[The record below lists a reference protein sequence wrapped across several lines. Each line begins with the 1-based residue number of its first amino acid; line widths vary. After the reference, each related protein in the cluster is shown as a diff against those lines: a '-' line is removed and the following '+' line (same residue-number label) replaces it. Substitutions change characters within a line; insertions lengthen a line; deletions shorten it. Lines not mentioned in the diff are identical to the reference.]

1 MGTLP
6 FAHGLCGTSV
16 TQKETSHSP
25 LRLSIVIDNDFDVMT
40 LSFSHRS
47 HTSTVTLRG
56 RDGTPLADTDVVVRQ
71 LRHAFAFGNIGFDFV
86 DLAAAEVGITSA
98 GPHVFGGADRESA
111 ERLVELW
118 LDVFNTATLPFYWA
132 GFEAVEGQPDTER
145 LLAAARWF
153 RDRGVALKGHPLV
166 WHTLAPDWLRGRPDA
181 EAEEIVRARV
191 RREVTAFAGL
201 IDTWDA
207 INEVVIMPVFDN
219 EEQQNAVTR
228 LCRRIGRIP
237 TVRLAFDEARRAG
250 DQAGNGAGVRL
261 VLNDFDMSTA
271 YECLIEGVLEAG
283 IQVDAIGL
291 QSHMHQGYWGEERT
305 LATVERFARYG
316 LPLQMTE
323 TTLLSGDLMPP
334 EIEDLNDFQPSTWP
348 STPEGEERQADEVV
362 RHYRTLLSHPAVEAV
377 NYWGITD
384 RGAWLGAPAGL
395 VREDGTPKPAYDA
408 LRALVKDEWWVSPTP
423 MRTDAE
429 GRITVAGWLGDYAV
443 EADDTMARFALERDV
458 PEVAVTLG

>member
-1 MGTLP
+1 M
-6 FAHGLCGTSV
+6 
-16 TQKETSHSP
+16 
-25 LRLSIVIDNDFDVMT
+25 RLSIVIDNDFDVIT
-40 LSFSHRS
+40 ISRSHRS
-47 HTSTVTLRG
+47 HRSTLTLRG
-56 RDGTPLADTDVVVRQ
+56 PDGAPLPHAEVEVRQ

-86 DLAAAEVGITSA
+86 DLAAAQVGIGSD

-111 ERLVELW
+111 EHLVELW

-132 GFEAVEGQPDTER
+132 GFEPEEGGPDTER

-153 RDRGVALKGHPLV
+153 RDRGVSLKGHPLV
-166 WHTLAPDWLRGRPDA
+166 WHTLAPDWLRGRPD
-181 EAEEIVRARV
+181 EEVESVVRARV
-191 RREVTAFAGL
+191 RREVRAFAGL

-219 EEQQNAVTR
+219 EEHQNAVTR

-237 TVRLAFDEARRAG
+237 TVRLAFEEAREAG
-250 DQAGNGAGVRL
+250 EQVGAGVRL

-305 LATVERFARYG
+305 LATLERFARYG

-334 EIEDLNDFQPSTWP
+334 EIEDLNDFQPPAWP

-384 RGAWLGAPAGL
+384 RGSWLGAPAGL
-395 VREDGTPKPAYDA
+395 VRADGTPKPAYDA
-408 LRALVKDEWWVSPTP
+408 LRALVKDEWWLSPTP
-423 MRTDAE
+423 MRTDDA
-429 GRITVAGWLGDYAV
+429 GRITVEGWLGDYAV
-443 EADDTMARFALERDV
+443 GRGDSTATFALERDV
-458 PEVAVTLG
+458 PQVEVTLS